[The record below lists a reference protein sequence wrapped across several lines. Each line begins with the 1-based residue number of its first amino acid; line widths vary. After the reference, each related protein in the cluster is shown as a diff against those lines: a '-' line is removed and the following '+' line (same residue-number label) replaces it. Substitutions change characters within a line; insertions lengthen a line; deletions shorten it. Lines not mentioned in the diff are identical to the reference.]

1 MTPLRLF
8 NDTKHHVWRAVMM
21 LALCVAGKDA
31 LGAACTGGSHTVNMP
46 FPGTIT
52 VSRDAPVGQLLT
64 GWIDSPARTDY
75 WVCNPGIKEKSVF
88 PLERAA
94 LLGPATGLTVSP
106 GRLPATAADIHVYA
120 TQVEGVGL
128 AIVFREYVGDI
139 GWTYWTSA
147 GGWGT
152 SAPMIVGAQVSM
164 ALVKTGPVG
173 AGSLPAGTVA
183 SIYEEWNGVPNPSNT
198 VYFNM
203 PSVAVIARACSTNDT
218 LVSLGS
224 YSLGTFKGVGS
235 VSPSA
240 AFGLAIKNCPSGMNR
255 VRYRID
261 AVYGSNDGTSSVM
274 PLDPGATASG
284 LGVQLLDAADVAHSL
299 GSWKNFTSYQ
309 PVGGD
314 FTLPLKARMVQQDDA
329 VQAGSILATA
339 TFTMSYE

>member
-8 NDTKHHVWRAVMM
+8 NDTKHHVWRAIMM
-21 LALCVAGKDA
+21 LALCVVGKDA
-31 LGAACTGGSHTVNMP
+31 LGAACMGGSHTVNMP

-75 WVCNPGIKEKSVF
+75 WVCNLGTNESSWF

-94 LLGPATGLTVSP
+94 LLGPATGLTVPP
-106 GRLPATAADIHVYA
+106 GRQPATGSVIHVYA

-128 AIVFREYVGDI
+128 AIVFRAYLDG
-139 GWTYWTSA
+139 GWTYWTPD
-147 GGWGT
+147 GGWGMRVPT
-152 SAPMIVGAQVSM
+152 IVGAQVSM

-183 SIYEEWNGVPNPSNT
+183 SISEKFNGVPNPSNT

-203 PSVAVIARACSTNDT
+203 PSVAVVARACSTDDT
-218 LVSLGS
+218 LVKLGS

-240 AFGLAIKNCPSGMNR
+240 AFDLAIKNCPSGMNR

-261 AVYGSNDGTSSVM
+261 AVYGSNDGVSSVM

-284 LGVQLLDAADVAHSL
+284 LGVQLLDAADVPHPL
-299 GSWKNFTSYQ
+299 GSWKSFTSYQ

-314 FTLPLKARMVQQDDA
+314 SPCL
-329 VQAGSILATA
+329 
-339 TFTMSYE
+339 